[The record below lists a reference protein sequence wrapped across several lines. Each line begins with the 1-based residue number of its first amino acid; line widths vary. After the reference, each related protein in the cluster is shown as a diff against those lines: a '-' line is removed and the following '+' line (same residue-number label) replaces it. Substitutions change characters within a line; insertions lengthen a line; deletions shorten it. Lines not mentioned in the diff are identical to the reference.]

1 MSANFA
7 NPTLT
12 STYANFVTEV
22 KERDTDLA
30 LGFDPAFV
38 TPTNLP
44 TNAIRWS
51 SAASKWQKWNG
62 TTWGDLATT
71 YAIAISGN
79 AGTATKLATARSIN
93 GIDFDGSAAISVNLN
108 NSVTFQGGGAGSA
121 SGTAFNGVVG
131 VTISYNSIG
140 ALGLPGG
147 TLTGKLN
154 TVASAVGTAG
164 FGLPH
169 GAAPTTPANGDLWST
184 TAALFARIN
193 GATKTL
199 AFTDS
204 SISGNAANITGIAAV
219 ANGGHGANTAAQG
232 LINLGERTSATGSG
246 TTPSGTTAQRD
257 GTPAVGYFR
266 FNTTLTKFEGYNGA
280 AWGAVGGGATGGGS
294 DDVFVENGQTVTT
307 NYSITSGKNAMS
319 AGPVTVGSGIIVTV
333 PVGSSWVIV

>member
-44 TNAIRWS
+44 TNAIRWNS
-51 SAASKWQKWNG
+51 VATKWQKWNG

-93 GIDFDGSAAISVNLN
+93 GIDFDGSAPISVNLN
-108 NSVTFQGGGAGSA
+108 NSVTFQGGGTGSA

-154 TVASAVGTAG
+154 TVASAAGTAG

-204 SISGNAANITGIAAV
+204 SITGTAANITGIAAV
-219 ANGGHGANTAAQG
+219 ANGGSGASTAAQA
-232 LINLGERTSATGSG
+232 LINLGQRTSATGSV

-257 GTPAVGYFR
+257 ASPLTGYFR
-266 FNTTLTKFEGYNGA
+266 FNTSLTKFEGYNGA

-294 DDVFVENGQTVTT
+294 DDIFVENGQTVTT
-307 NYSITSGKNAMS
+307 NYSITAGNNAMS
-319 AGPVTVGSGIIVTV
+319 SGPITIASGVTVTV
-333 PVGSSWVIV
+333 PSGSAWTVV